1 MKSSFHS
8 LVAKLKTRG
17 CFRHTQPFD
26 RTEHK
31 YGPVS
36 IGKDINRPLQHNFEL
51 FIVCLHL
58 RISCH
63 LTHTSHDVKIR
74 I

>member
-36 IGKDINRPLQHNFEL
+36 IGKDINRPLQQNFEL
-51 FIVCLHL
+51 FIA
-58 RISCH
+58 
-63 LTHTSHDVKIR
+63 
-74 I
+74 